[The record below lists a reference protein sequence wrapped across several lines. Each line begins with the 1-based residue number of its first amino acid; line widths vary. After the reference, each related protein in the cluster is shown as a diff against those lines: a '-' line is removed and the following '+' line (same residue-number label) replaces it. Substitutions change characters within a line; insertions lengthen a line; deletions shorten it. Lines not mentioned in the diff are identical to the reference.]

1 MGVTL
6 RKSIKVGDLVQHHV
20 GFGETAKWV
29 TLGLVVDIP
38 ETDWVEHACILTR
51 DSRIIKRALDNLEIA
66 NEKEQKE
73 RNKENEKLWA
83 WKRKR

>member
-1 MGVTL
+1 M
-6 RKSIKVGDLVQHHV
+6 KIKVGDLVQHDV
-20 GFGETAKWV
+20 GLGKTAHWV

-51 DSRIIKRALDNLEIA
+51 DSHIIKRALGNLKIA

-73 RNKENEKLWA
+73 RNERNEELWA
-83 WKRKR
+83 WKQNK